1 VDQEKKSI
9 EETRIQLSAPSLG
22 PSYVP
27 VEPNISA
34 LYFEDERSRLF
45 KRVWLQVGRVE
56 AIPNPGNYF
65 VSQLEVLGASVFVTR
80 GRDGVL
86 RAFHNLCRHR
96 GNRLVKQAEG
106 SAKAFSCGFH
116 GWTYNS
122 EGALVTIP
130 LEREFRGCDKA
141 ELGLIPLALDVWEGF
156 IFVHLNIEP
165 EESLRDYLR
174 PVAGLL
180 DGFPFVEMELSGWW
194 SARLA
199 SNWKT
204 FQDAFIE
211 AYHVLA
217 VHRRSIPDFR
227 LDPIVPS
234 AQPLGRHCKL
244 TYYQNMHHEPKP
256 AEALAFKLGSSA
268 FLNIDNTNDLKTRQW
283 PSLNFERRDNWV
295 FDEFVIF
302 PNFHLFLGDGWMLCH
317 EFWPVTVDHTDWHVK
332 YYQQR
337 TTSPAVRIAQEYSK
351 VAMRDAIREDLSTIE
366 NTHAA
371 QRSGVMPFMTLSSSL
386 ESLIVHHHGV
396 VADYVGTRP
405 TRVEP

>member
-1 VDQEKKSI
+1 MSDAF
-9 EETRIQLSAPSLG
+9 APSAK
-22 PSYVP
+22 PWQVSI
-27 VEPNISA
+27 EPNISSG
-34 LYFEDERSRLF
+34 YFEAERSRLF
-45 KRVWLQVGRVE
+45 KHVWFQLGRVE
-56 AIPNPGNYF
+56 VIPNPGDYF
-65 VSQLEVLGASVFVTR
+65 VRQIDVLGASVIVSR

-86 RAFHNLCRHR
+86 RAFHNICRHR
-96 GNRLVKQAEG
+96 GNRVVKQAAG

-122 EGALVTIP
+122 EGALVNIP
-130 LEREFRGCDKA
+130 LEQEFRGCDKA
-141 ELGLIPLALDVWEGF
+141 DLSLIPLAIEVWEGF

-165 EESLRDYLR
+165 EESLRDYLQ

-180 DGFPFVEMELSGWW
+180 DGFPFAEMELSGWW

-227 LDPIVPS
+227 SDPIVPT
-234 AQPLGRHCKL
+234 AQSLGRHCKL
-244 TYYQNMHHEPKP
+244 TYYQNLHHEPKP
-256 AEALAFKLGSSA
+256 AEAMAFELSSLA
-268 FLNIDNTNDLKTRQW
+268 FLNAGDANELKTRRW
-283 PSLNFERRDNWV
+283 ASLNFERRDNWV

-317 EFWPVTVDHTDWHVK
+317 EFWPVDVDHTDWHVK

-337 TTSPAVRIAQEYSK
+337 TTSPTVRIAQEYSK

-366 NTHAA
+366 STHAA
-371 QRSGVMPFMTLSSSL
+371 QRSGAMPFMTLSPSL
-386 ESLIVHHHGV
+386 DALIIHHHGV
-396 VADYVGTRP
+396 VAEYVGARLTGI
-405 TRVEP
+405 EP